1 MLDQILTFL
10 QTLLDQTGVIHFSFG
25 NLLMIIIG
33 IIMIYLAITKHYEPL
48 LLIGIGFS
56 CIVANV
62 PGPPD
67 VPGGG
72 AISALLYAVKDGG
85 LFHFAYMGVEK
96 LIIHFRF

>member
-1 MLDQILTFL
+1 MTFM
-10 QTLLDQTGVIHFSFG
+10 QALLDQTGAVNFTPG

-62 PGPPD
+62 PGPRTYPAD
-67 VPGGG
+67 RR
-72 AISALLYAVKDGG
+72 SRRCS
-85 LFHFAYMGVEK
+85 M
-96 LIIHFRF
+96 R